1 MADIMADA
9 LVDSGVMERLSA
21 LHPKLIDLKLDRVLR
36 LLQRLG
42 DPHLS
47 LPNVIHVA
55 GTNGKGSTVAFIRA
69 GLEAAGLR
77 VNTHTSPHLV
87 NYTERV
93 RLADGP
99 ITEHRLLDVLER
111 CEQANGDDP
120 ITLFEITTVAALQ
133 AFAENPADATLI
145 EVGLGGRFD
154 ATNVFPSPAI
164 TAITP
169 VSLDHVDFLG
179 RDVAKIAWEKAGI
192 LKSGRPGV
200 IAAQT
205 PEAMQSI
212 ADVADDVGAPLAVC
226 GDEWRTERTDSGFR
240 YIDGSLDYSLPLPAL
255 AGKWQIGNAG
265 TALALLKRL
274 DGFELTQEIAEAA
287 MRNVSWPGRLQ
298 HLRRGPLVD
307 RLCPRA
313 LWLDGGHNAAAAA
326 ALADTLADWPEPP
339 RLIVGMLATKD
350 NTAFFQNLRV
360 IADRVDVIKG
370 PGVSALQAEDLAT
383 FAQAAGLA
391 ATPHGSL
398 EAAVEAIA
406 AEGGTTTILI
416 AGSLYLAGQ
425 VLAEHG

>member
-1 MADIMADA
+1 MAGA
-9 LVDSGVMERLSA
+9 LAHSGVMERLSA
-21 LHPKLIDLKLDRVLR
+21 LHPKLIDLKLDRVIR
-36 LLQRLG
+36 LLGRLG

-47 LPNVIHVA
+47 LPDVIHVA

-87 NYTERV
+87 NFTERV

-99 ITEHRLLDVLER
+99 IQEVHLLKVLER
-111 CEQANGDDP
+111 CERANGDDP
-120 ITLFEITTVAALQ
+120 ITLFEITTVAALL
-133 AFAENPADATLI
+133 AFAENPADATLV

-154 ATNVFPSPAI
+154 ATNVFPAPAI

-192 LKSGRPGV
+192 LKTGRLGV

-205 PEAMQSI
+205 PDAMQSI
-212 ADVADDVGAPLAVC
+212 RDVAAEVSAPLAVA
-226 GDEWRTERTDSGFR
+226 GRDWRVEAMANRFR
-240 YIDGSLDYSLPLPAL
+240 FIDGDLDFALPMPAL

-265 TALALLKRL
+265 AALAVLKRL
-274 DGFELTQEIAEAA
+274 AGFQLTQTIAEAA
-287 MRNVSWPGRLQ
+287 VLNVSWPGRLQ
-298 HLRRGPLVD
+298 HLRRGPLVE

-326 ALADTLADWPEPP
+326 ALADTLKDWPEPP

-350 NTAFFQNLRV
+350 NAAFFRNLRPV
-360 IADRVDVIKG
+360 ADRVELIQG
-370 PGVSALQAEDLAT
+370 PGISALDGESLAV
-383 FAQAAGLA
+383 FAREAGTT
-391 ATPHGSL
+391 ATAHQSL
-398 EAAVEAIA
+398 EAAVQAVA
-406 AEGGTTTILI
+406 AEGGAAPVLI

-425 VLAEHG
+425 VLSDHG